1 MRNNT
6 ALDIQFLLGPPA
18 DPDLRSRFESAQKRS
33 GPGTTEQ
40 RCLELEP
47 RLAVLL
53 AAREGG
59 SSLMSELFSLV
70 LETPVRVVH
79 PFLSIGNW
87 GGVWVAA
94 FQIRPDDVV
103 GPAKA
108 VARLFEESGL
118 AQDVAAILGLTLKLD
133 WVRTFRS
140 LPDEEEEE
148 ERKRSAPR

>member
-1 MRNNT
+1 MT
-6 ALDIQFLLGPPA
+6 QTFDPDIQFLLGPPA
-18 DPDLRSRFESAQKRS
+18 DPDLRSRFEGLQDDS

-53 AAREGG
+53 AEREGG
-59 SSLMSELFSLV
+59 SSLLSELFSLV
-70 LETPVRVVH
+70 LGTPVRVVD
-79 PFLSIGNW
+79 PFLSIGIW

-118 AQDVAAILGLTLKLD
+118 AHAVGAALGLTLKLD
-133 WVRTFRS
+133 WVRTVRS
-140 LPDEEEEE
+140 LPDEEEEP
-148 ERKRSAPR
+148 SGDSSIA